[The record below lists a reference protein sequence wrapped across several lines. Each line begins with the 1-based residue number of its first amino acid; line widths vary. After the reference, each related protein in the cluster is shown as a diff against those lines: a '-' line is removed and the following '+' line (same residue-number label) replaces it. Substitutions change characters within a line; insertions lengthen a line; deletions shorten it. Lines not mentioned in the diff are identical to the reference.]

1 MKKVFL
7 IFSILMVSLS
17 FLSCNPGNKEQTS
30 DIKPMAPAFDM
41 QKARS
46 FIDSINQKFT
56 EQFKNGDSVS
66 LASHYGPDAE
76 MLFAKQEPIKGKD
89 ILSTWGSWIRDG
101 IKNGTRNFIFTTTD
115 LTGDA
120 NFLIETGTYEMKDE
134 EKNVKDHGKYVV
146 IWKQENGQ
154 WKLYRDIGI

>member
-1 MKKVFL
+1 MKKVY
-7 IFSILMVSLS
+7 LMSAFIVNLL
-17 FLSCNPGNKEQTS
+17 LSCNSGNKEQS
-30 DIKPMAPAFDM
+30 SGAKPIAPAFDM

-66 LASHYGPDAE
+66 LASHYGTDAE

-101 IKNGTRNFIFTTTD
+101 IKNGIRDFTFTTTD

-120 NFLIETGTYEMKDE
+120 NFLIESGTYEMKDE
-134 EKNVKDHGKYVV
+134 KKNVKDKGKYVV

>member
-1 MKKVFL
+1 MKKMYLV
-7 IFSILMVSLS
+7 ISTILVSLS
-17 FLSCNPGNKEQTS
+17 LLSCNSGNKDQTS
-30 DIKPMAPAFDM
+30 DTKPIAPAFDM
-41 QKARS
+41 QQARS
-46 FIDSINQKFT
+46 FIDSINQKFS

-66 LASHYGPDAE
+66 LASHYGADAE
-76 MLFAKQEPIKGKD
+76 ILFPKQEPVKKKD
-89 ILSTWGSWIRDG
+89 ILSTWGSLIRDG
-101 IKNGTRNFIFTTTD
+101 IKNGITDFTFTTTD

-134 EKNVKDHGKYVV
+134 KKNVKDKGKYVV